1 MKTKHQLNL
10 SAPVI
15 QSGDQTQNNPIR
27 RKWSALAFGG
37 FLFTSVFALSAL
49 PVEAQCEQYDVSGQW
64 TIEQGSYRI
73 SVALNQ
79 NGKTV
84 SGTASQVHG
93 KTTGHGDVHIVQGQV
108 NGTVEGD
115 SFHVQINWSGGGA
128 GDYSGTIGGANL
140 GMAGT
145 THDKN
150 KPTSTASWLT
160 NHHFDC
166 ADAAPTAPAGPKPIR
181 HSGKARPDANDPEKT
196 SASSSDQAQ
205 PPLTKLSAASAA
217 DWVGSWDTTT
227 DQGGHFELVL
237 EQDGDKIS
245 GTFHDLN
252 GNPQYDGTLVG
263 TLSGRT
269 LTYRFAQLKATGTGL
284 FKLDQSKQKITG
296 NGVTLQGAA
305 KTRFFWSGS
314 KTN

>member
-1 MKTKHQLNL
+1 MKTRHQLNL

-15 QSGDQTQNNPIR
+15 QSGDQTQNDPIR
-27 RKWSALAFGG
+27 RKWSALALGG
-37 FLFTSVFALSAL
+37 FFFTSILALSAL

-64 TIEQGSYRI
+64 TIEQGSYII
-73 SVALNQ
+73 SVALTQ
-79 NGKTV
+79 KGKTV

-93 KTTGHGDVHIVQGQV
+93 NTKGGDELRTVHGQV

-115 SFHVQINWSGGGA
+115 SFNVQINWSGGGA
-128 GDYSGTIGGANL
+128 GVYSGAIHPGRVAL
-140 GMAGT
+140 GMEGT
-145 THDKN
+145 TYDKN
-150 KPTSTASWLT
+150 KPSSTASWST
-160 NHHFDC
+160 QHNFDC
-166 ADAAPTAPAGPKPIR
+166 AAAAAATPKPIKS
-181 HSGKARPDANDPEKT
+181 SGKAKPAPAQTQPAPASTPLPE
-196 SASSSDQAQ
+196 
-205 PPLTKLSAASAA
+205 LSAASAD

-237 EQDGDKIS
+237 TQDGDKIS

-263 TLSGRT
+263 TISGRV
-269 LTYRFAQLKATGTGL
+269 LTYRFAQLKATGTGI

-296 NGVTLQGAA
+296 NGVTQGAA
-305 KTRFFWSGS
+305 KTRFLWSGS